1 MDLTWIHP
9 VWALGLPVALAIPL
23 GFWMTRV
30 LDPTPDREG
39 RGLDAVATLALRLI
53 GRARP
58 VAMNWLEYGRA
69 MLTFNLVLFVIT
81 FALLWAQPHLP
92 LNPDQKGSL
101 AAMGY
106 KDSAGNQHDGAD
118 TAVIFNT
125 VCSFVTNTNLQH
137 YAGEQN
143 LSYFSQLGAV
153 MWLQFVT
160 PACGLAVML
169 AVIRGLRG
177 QRDLGDFWRDL
188 VRSLLFVML
197 PLALVTAFL
206 LAATGVPMTFAGSAP
221 ATTLDGGAQSIA
233 RGPVAA
239 MVAIKQLGT
248 NGGGFFGPNSTHPF
262 ENPTPWSNLIEVV
275 ALTLV
280 PMASVL
286 MFGRMLRE
294 RKHARVLFGVMMA
307 MLVLGAGIVITT
319 ELRPNAAFDRPEI
332 ALGPNM
338 EGKEVRFGPV
348 ASATWTAA
356 TSATSN
362 GSVNGMFDSLN
373 PLGGLV
379 PMSLMMIN
387 VDFSG
392 VGSGFLN
399 MLMFVIAAVFIAG
412 LMVGRTP
419 EYLGRKIEAKEV
431 KLAMVAILI
440 HPLVITC
447 GTALFAATAWGAST
461 VANPGPHGFSEI
473 LYEFTSSAANNG
485 SGFEGLADNNPAWNT
500 ATGVVLLLGRFPALL
515 LPLALAGS
523 LAQKKHT
530 PVSLGTLP
538 TDNFTFG
545 MTLMGVVLLVGALS
559 FMPAVV
565 MGPIADSLSKGAAP
579 AAKASTE
586 PRVSES
592 LVQALKDAH

>member
-9 VWALGLPVALAIPL
+9 IWAVGLPVALAIPL
-23 GFWMTRV
+23 GLWMTRV
-30 LDPTPDREG
+30 LDPPPEREG
-39 RGLDAVATLALRLI
+39 RGLDALATLVTRAI
-53 GRARP
+53 GRGHP
-58 VAMNWLEYGRA
+58 TPMTWLEYGRA
-69 MLTFNLVLFVIT
+69 MLAFNLALFVIT
-81 FALLWAQPHLP
+81 FAILWAQPRLP

-101 AAMGY
+101 AGLGY
-106 KDSAGNQHDGAD
+106 KDPAGVQHDGAD

-137 YAGEQN
+137 YSGEQH

-177 QRDLGDFWRDL
+177 QRDVGDFWRDM
-188 VRSLLFVML
+188 VRSVLFVML
-197 PLALVTAFL
+197 PLALVTAFS
-206 LAATGVPMTFAGSAP
+206 LAATSVPMTFAGSAP
-221 ATTLDGGAQSIA
+221 ATTLEGSSQAIA

-239 MVAIKQLGT
+239 FVAIKQLGT
-248 NGGGFFGPNSTHPF
+248 NGGGFFGPNSAHPF

-294 RKHARVLFGVMMA
+294 RRHARVLFGVMLT
-307 MLVLGAGIVITT
+307 MLLIGAGIVIAA
-319 ELRPNAAFDRPEI
+319 ELRPNGAMIRPEI
-332 ALGPNM
+332 ASGPNM

-348 ASATWTAA
+348 ATATWSAA

-362 GSVNGMFDSLN
+362 GSVNGMLDSLN
-373 PLGGLV
+373 PMGGLV
-379 PMSLMMIN
+379 PMALMMIN

-447 GTALFAATAWGAST
+447 GTALFAATTWGSST
-461 VANPGPHGFSEI
+461 TANPGAHGFSEI

-485 SGFEGLADNNPAWNT
+485 SGFEGLSDNNPAWNI
-500 ATGVVLLLGRFPALL
+500 ATGVVLLLGRFPSLL
-515 LPLALAGS
+515 LPLAIAGS
-523 LAQKKHT
+523 LAVKKPT
-530 PVSLGTLP
+530 PPSLGTLP

-565 MGPIADSLSKGAAP
+565 MGPVADALGKGASP
-579 AAKASTE
+579 AAASAQ
-586 PRVSES
+586 PRVSQP
-592 LVQALKDAH
+592 LVQVLKDAH